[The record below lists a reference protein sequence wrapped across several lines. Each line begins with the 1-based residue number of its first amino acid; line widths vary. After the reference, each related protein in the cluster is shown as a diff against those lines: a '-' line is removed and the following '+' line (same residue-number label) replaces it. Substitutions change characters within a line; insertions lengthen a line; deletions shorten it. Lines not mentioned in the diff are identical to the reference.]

1 MKPNS
6 RTLLAA
12 SALALGSALG
22 ALALEFGRALPAE
35 SASGPASA
43 SAGARP
49 RDPSPDLA
57 RAARAPEA
65 DRSPTSSQAL
75 DLPASGAVV
84 DVDGAPVRGVRVVE
98 SGHDRT
104 ALASSDENGRFAW
117 PAASRAEV
125 LLVDDPNWLTVL
137 SCDPRSART
146 ARERTVVVAR
156 SFALRGRVL
165 GDGRPLPRA
174 RVALA
179 AGLAPLRERFDAS
192 LRVVLEFPGR
202 NADAEGRF
210 EFEAVPQLAHA
221 TLKASHEGF
230 EPLSQPLD
238 GVPREPV
245 SVELKALRAHFGV
258 VRGEVLRCDGTRADH
273 SVYVTWG
280 ANGTRTDRGG
290 RFELLLSDDPSAD
303 PLRVHARGHVEREVR
318 IALAQATAEPM
329 VLTLGPALEPLR
341 GQLSREALQAP
352 AEARGSVAKSVP
364 KSAPKSV
371 PKSVWVELYRD
382 EHAAAALARMRVG
395 ADGRFEFKELVP
407 GEYWLLARP
416 AQGQTPA
423 RCGPFST
430 GRPSAEASLSF

>member
-12 SALALGSALG
+12 SALALAAALG
-22 ALALEFGRALPAE
+22 ALAFEFGRALPAE
-35 SASGPASA
+35 SAIGPVA
-43 SAGARP
+43 AGARP
-49 RDPSPDLA
+49 LDPTQGSKLEPRFDST
-57 RAARAPEA
+57 RAAAAPEA
-65 DRSPTSSQAL
+65 RRTPTSSQGLDSFAL
-75 DLPASGAVV
+75 GEVV
-84 DVDGAPVRGVRVVE
+84 DLDGAPVPGVRLVG
-98 SGHDRT
+98 SGEDRT

-125 LLVDDPNWLTVL
+125 LLVDDPHWLTVL
-137 SCDPRSART
+137 SCDLQSART

-156 SFALRGRVL
+156 VFTLRGRVL

-179 AGLAPLRERFDAS
+179 AGLEPLRARFDAS
-192 LRVVLEFPGR
+192 LRVVLELPGR

-230 EPLSQPLD
+230 EALSQPLD
-238 GVPREPV
+238 GAPREPV
-245 SVELKALRAHFGV
+245 SVELKALRARFGV
-258 VRGEVLRCDGTRADH
+258 VRGEVRRCDGTPADH

-290 RFELLLSDDPSAD
+290 RFELPLGDDPGAD
-303 PLRVHARGHVEREVR
+303 ALRVNARGHVEREVR
-318 IALAQATAEPM
+318 LALAQATAGPL

-352 AEARGSVAKSVP
+352 AEVS
-364 KSAPKSV
+364 KSAPKSC
-371 PKSVWVELYRD
+371 WVELYHD
-382 EHAAAALARMRVG
+382 EHALAALARTRVG
-395 ADGRFEFKELVP
+395 ADGRFEFKDLVP
-407 GEYWLLARP
+407 GEYWLVARP
-416 AQGQTPA
+416 AQGRAPD
-423 RCGPFST
+423 RCGPFRT
-430 GRPSAEASLSF
+430 GRASAEASLSF